1 MWMNYIGVTQD
12 VVVTVRRVAGVGKD
26 FAEIRRGAPGVA
38 ISQPQMHRSAASAST
53 GRRAGTGCAIGVSG
67 PSPIRHNGR
76 VTTGK
81 RSAPGRHA
89 GPARLEEL
97 PTREKRSFW
106 PLLLLAL
113 GITAA
118 VVAWGYLVYL
128 AIDFGT
134 AARDGDSTGWWMLAL
149 ATVGAIAC
157 LFVGMM
163 LVTRLFARIRAGQKP
178 PEPPR
183 APGGRRALR

>member
-1 MWMNYIGVTQD
+1 M
-12 VVVTVRRVAGVGKD
+12 
-26 FAEIRRGAPGVA
+26 
-38 ISQPQMHRSAASAST
+38 
-53 GRRAGTGCAIGVSG
+53 G
-67 PSPIRHNGR
+67 P

-81 RSAPGRHA
+81 RAEPGRHA
-89 GPARLEEL
+89 GPARLEE
-97 PTREKRSFW
+97 PPARERSSLGR
-106 PLLLLAL
+106 LLLLAL

-134 AARDGDSTGWWMLAL
+134 AARDGDSTGWWLLGL

-163 LVTRLFARIRAGQKP
+163 LVTRLFARLRSGSP
-178 PEPPR
+178 RSEPRP
-183 APGGRRALR
+183 AGGRRALR